1 MIIKDFIPKPYLEIL
16 SNRNFLILALTNLFT
31 QLATAFLVLTL
42 IVSAF
47 LLTKNNFAVSGVVIS
62 LAMPAFL
69 LMALAG
75 VIADIFDR
83 KKVILGAILYIAF
96 VVFLILTSISS
107 IAALISLAFFYNAG
121 SSFLI
126 PAISA
131 GTGQLVVRSKL
142 QIANSI
148 FVFTLAGGQ
157 VLGLFLAS
165 VIHFFFGNQITL
177 LVAQALL
184 LLSLWLAWMLPSL
197 KPVRKPELAGSII
210 KTLKDIGRAFL
221 FIFSQKIIWIFF
233 IILAFMQALVA
244 FGATLGPGFFD
255 EVIGLSINKSPI
267 FVLPLIG
274 LGVVAG
280 SVFSHNQK
288 IKEGFLVKTG
298 FETIGLSA
306 FVLGV
311 ILRFSLFKNVLLL
324 LPVAVFLVSIGFGVV
339 VCVIAARTVLQ
350 KKIAHSYQGT
360 VFGATIVLSAFLASI
375 FSIIGAT
382 TEAIWGYVAILIFV
396 GLLFSFSSF
405 VFEYFSKKWK
415 F

>member
-311 ILRFSLFKNVLLL
+311 ILRFSLLKNVLLL

-360 VFGATIVLSAFLASI
+360 VFGATIVLSAFLASV
-375 FSIIGAT
+375 FSIMGAT
-382 TEAIWGYVAILIFV
+382 TEAIWGYVAILIFA

>member
-360 VFGATIVLSAFLASI
+360 VFGATIVLSAFLASV

>member
-274 LGVVAG
+274 FGVVAG

-311 ILRFSLFKNVLLL
+311 ILRFSLLKNVLLL

-360 VFGATIVLSAFLASI
+360 VFGATIVLSAFLASV

>member
-274 LGVVAG
+274 FGVVAG

-311 ILRFSLFKNVLLL
+311 ILRFSLLKNVLLL

-360 VFGATIVLSAFLASI
+360 VFGATIVLSAFLASV
-375 FSIIGAT
+375 FSIMGAT

>member
-311 ILRFSLFKNVLLL
+311 ILRFSLLKNVLLL

-360 VFGATIVLSAFLASI
+360 VFGATIVLSAFLASV

>member
-274 LGVVAG
+274 FGVVAG

-311 ILRFSLFKNVLLL
+311 ILRFSLLKNVLLL

>member
-1 MIIKDFIPKPYLEIL
+1 MIIKDFIPKAYLEIL

-311 ILRFSLFKNVLLL
+311 ILRFSLLKNVLLL

-360 VFGATIVLSAFLASI
+360 VFGATIVLSAFLASV

>member
-1 MIIKDFIPKPYLEIL
+1 
-16 SNRNFLILALTNLFT
+16 
-31 QLATAFLVLTL
+31 
-42 IVSAF
+42 
-47 LLTKNNFAVSGVVIS
+47 VVIS

-360 VFGATIVLSAFLASI
+360 VFGATIVLSAFLASV

>member
-1 MIIKDFIPKPYLEIL
+1 MIIKQLVPKEYVQIF

-131 GTGQLVVRSKL
+131 GTGQLVNKSKL

-165 VIHFFFGNQITL
+165 IVHFFFGNQITL
-177 LVAQALL
+177 LVAQGLL
-184 LLSLWLAWMLPSL
+184 LVSLWLAWMLPSL
-197 KPVRKPELAGSII
+197 IPVRKPEIAVSII

-221 FIFSQKIIWIFF
+221 YIFSQKIIWIFF

-274 LGVVAG
+274 FGVVAG

-311 ILRFSLFKNVLLL
+311 ILRFSLLKNVLLL